1 MIRDLSRVTPAFRIM
16 KDSKKKDG
24 EGVGREGGKKHIKDE
39 LNEKTILRISSNFW
53 NTKFVFK
60 RWFCKSATLN
70 IEICN
75 KDWELIIEYEKL
87 LLLIILKV
95 MSDDDKIHGAD
106 PSMSWWNKY
115 R

>member
-16 KDSKKKDG
+16 KDSKKKNG
-24 EGVGREGGKKHIKDE
+24 EGVGREGGKKHINDK

-53 NTKFVFK
+53 NT
-60 RWFCKSATLN
+60 T
-70 IEICN
+70 EICN
-75 KDWELIIEYEKL
+75 KDWELTIEFVKL
-87 LLLIILKV
+87 LLLMIMKIV
-95 MSDDDKIHGAD
+95 SDDDKIHGAE